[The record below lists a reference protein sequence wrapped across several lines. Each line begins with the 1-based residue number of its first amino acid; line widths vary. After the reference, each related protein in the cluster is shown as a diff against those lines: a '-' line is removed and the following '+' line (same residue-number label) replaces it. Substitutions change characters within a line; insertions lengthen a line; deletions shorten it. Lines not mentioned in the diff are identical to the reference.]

1 MEPIKNVGTVDY
13 AMTVPNQAQEYE
25 DYSSMPMV
33 YESND
38 VEKRNASSNMLGY
51 TALGILAL
59 GGLGYGAMKAK
70 KVSGLKQEIDNL
82 TAKNTELTRQLDDAN
97 NKITEL
103 TTKKKDKF
111 SFKKLLPWNWFK
123 KGKKAPETNPE
134 VKPETP
140 KGETPKK
147 PDSETTKPAS

>member
-13 AMTVPNQAQEYE
+13 SMTVPNQTQGYE

-51 TALGILAL
+51 TALGIIALA
-59 GGLGYGAMKAK
+59 GLGYGVVKGK

-82 TAKNTELTRQLDDAN
+82 TAKNTELTNQLETAN

-103 TTKKKDKF
+103 TTKKKGKF
-111 SFKKLLPWNWFK
+111 SFKKLLPWNWG
-123 KGKKAPETNPE
+123 KGKKAPEAKPE
-134 VKPETP
+134 VKTEP
-140 KGETPKK
+140 KAETPKK
-147 PDSETTKPAS
+147 PDSDTTKS

>member
-13 AMTVPNQAQEYE
+13 AMTVPNQAQGYE

-51 TALGILAL
+51 TALGIIALA
-59 GGLGYGAMKAK
+59 GLGYGATRGK
-70 KVSGLKQEIDNL
+70 KISGLKQEKDNL
-82 TAKNTELTRQLDDAN
+82 LAKNNELTKQLEEAN

-103 TTKKKDKF
+103 TTKKKGKF

>member
-13 AMTVPNQAQEYE
+13 AMAVPNQAQGYE

-82 TAKNTELTRQLDDAN
+82 TAKNTELTTQLDDAN

-103 TTKKKDKF
+103 TTKKKGIF
-111 SFKKLLPWNWFK
+111 SFLKYLWPGNWGKKS
-123 KGKKAPETNPE
+123 KKAPEIKT
-134 VKPETP
+134 
-140 KGETPKK
+140 ETPKK
-147 PDSETTKPAS
+147 PDSDSTKPAS